1 MPIDLTLALMNGIEG
16 FEPFPEWYKIDTEC
30 EMWSIGGSRVVVLRS
45 LSASHH
51 RWGGCA
57 KDSLIRVA
65 SVRCSLI
72 LDIRVWMGE
81 TCVQPV
87 TSVEDSNLQCGERWN
102 VNIIFATVV
111 P

>member
-30 EMWSIGGSRVVVLRS
+30 EMWSLKWSSSVLSQRP
-45 LSASHH
+45 LHH

-72 LDIRVWMGE
+72 LDIRVWMDE

-87 TSVEDSNLQCGERWN
+87 TSVEDSNLQCGGRWN